1 MFVAAGFNSIGIQSA
16 GGAGKVLADWIVD
29 GHPPMDL
36 WDVDVRR
43 MMPFQRNRS
52 YLHDRTVEAL
62 GLLYAMHWPYRQ
74 PETAR
79 GVRRSPV
86 HDRLAAR
93 SACFGETAG
102 WERANWFAP
111 DGVTPEY
118 RYSYGRQNWFEHSA
132 AEHHADRRVTR
143 KKTGAV
149 RDRTPRC
156 SPGRGWFHAARR
168 RARTHPCNRRRD
180 LSAEPSGCLQRS
192 VDAGSRMPAE
202 PPFAR

>member
-1 MFVAAGFNSIGIQSA
+1 
-16 GGAGKVLADWIVD
+16 
-29 GHPPMDL
+29 MDL

-93 SACFGETAG
+93 GACFGETAG

-111 DGVTPEY
+111 DGVPPVRVQLRTPEL
-118 RYSYGRQNWFEHSA
+118 
-132 AEHHADRRVTR
+132 
-143 KKTGAV
+143 V
-149 RDRTPRC
+149 RPL
-156 SPGRGWFHAARR
+156 RR
-168 RARTHPCNRRRD
+168 RASRRSLGIVVRPVVVRQVPLRRTRRRRVLNKICANDVAVPVGKIVYTQWLNDNGGIEAD
-180 LSAEPSGCLQRS
+180 LTVTAKRPI
-192 VDAGSRMPAE
+192 DI
-202 PPFAR
+202 